1 MVDPVNDLLASA
13 RKSRKDLVV
22 PSLATRLTGVLEDL
36 ILSGRAKPGSRI
48 IEEDLAREFG
58 ISRSSL
64 REAIVGLEQAGYITR
79 DGRKSGRVIRPLSSE
94 DARERYQLYA
104 ILESEAA
111 AAACVHAVPAD
122 LERLEG
128 LLERMRVTSKE
139 KDYQLL
145 NLEFHTQLARPCPNR
160 ALLEV
165 YGNALKQVRWA
176 WALGVITLGE
186 SSDSRSEHARVVEA
200 YRVRDAARVLAMHR
214 AHIEAGF
221 QRLVTQSL
229 ETAPKRS
236 RAAPASAYPES

>member
-1 MVDPVNDLLASA
+1 MVGAVNDLLISA
-13 RKSRKDLVV
+13 RRSRKELAV
-22 PSLATRLTGVLEDL
+22 PSLATRLSGVLEDL

-79 DGRKSGRVIRPLSSE
+79 DGRKSGRVIRPLNTE
-94 DARERYQLYA
+94 EARERYQLYA

-111 AAACVHAVPAD
+111 AAACLHAVPAD
-122 LERLEG
+122 IEKLEA
-128 LLERMRVTSKE
+128 LLERMRTTAKE

-186 SSDSRSEHARVVEA
+186 SSESRAEHAGVVEA
-200 YRVRDAARVLAMHR
+200 YRLRDATKVLAMHR
-214 AHIEAGF
+214 AHIDAGF
-221 QRLVTQSL
+221 ERLVIQSR
-229 ETAPKRS
+229 EAT
-236 RAAPASAYPES
+236 RAAPAA

>member
-1 MVDPVNDLLASA
+1 MNDLLISA

-79 DGRKSGRVIRPLSSE
+79 DGKKNGRIIRTLSLE
-94 DARERYQLYA
+94 DARERYQVYA
-104 ILESEAA
+104 ILESEAV
-111 AAACVHAVPAD
+111 AAACPYATPGD
-122 LERLEG
+122 IEKLDG
-128 LLERMRVTSKE
+128 LLERMNATAKE
-139 KDYQLL
+139 KDYQFL

-160 ALLEV
+160 ALVEV
-165 YGNALKQVRWA
+165 YGNAFKQVRWA
-176 WALGVITLGE
+176 WALGVITLSE
-186 SSDSRSEHARVVEA
+186 SADSRSEHARVLTA
-200 YRVRDAARVLAMHR
+200 YKARDRETVQKLHR

-221 QRLVTQSL
+221 ERLVAQAL
-229 ETAPKRS
+229 EKPPKR
-236 RAAPASAYPES
+236 

>member
-1 MVDPVNDLLASA
+1 VNDLLISA
-13 RKSRKDLVV
+13 RKSRKELAV
-22 PSLATRLTGVLEDL
+22 PSLAARLSGVLEDL

-79 DGRKSGRVIRPLSSE
+79 DGRKTGRVIRPLSSE

-111 AAACVHAVPAD
+111 AAACVHATAAD
-122 LERLEG
+122 IDRLEA
-128 LLERMRVTSKE
+128 LLDRMRATSKE

-160 ALLEV
+160 ALLEA

-186 SSDSRSEHARVVEA
+186 SSDSRNEHARVVEA
-200 YRVRDAARVLAMHR
+200 YRTRDAARVLSMHR

-229 ETAPKRS
+229 EKTSKRT
-236 RAAPASAYPES
+236 RAATAAS